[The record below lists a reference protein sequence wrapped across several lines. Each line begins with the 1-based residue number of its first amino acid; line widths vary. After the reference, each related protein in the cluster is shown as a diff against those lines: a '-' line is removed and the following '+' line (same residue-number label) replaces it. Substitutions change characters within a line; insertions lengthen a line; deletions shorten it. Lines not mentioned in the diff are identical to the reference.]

1 MPGHIKKSEGPD
13 PDPDPWLVVSPELK
27 VKLKAKPYDPKKS
40 CWVPEKATGGYL
52 EGLIDSTDG
61 DKVTVTILTT
71 KDKKV
76 FKKDQVGQVNPP
88 KFDCSD
94 DMSGL
99 TYLNDA
105 CVLWNSVVRYKNE
118 LIYTYSG
125 LFCIAI
131 NPYKRFPIYTQR
143 AMEIYIGK
151 RRSECPPHIFGV
163 AEGSYQGMQNAG
175 KNQSIL
181 ITGESGAGK
190 TENTKKVISYFAS
203 IGASGKKKEGEP
215 GLEDKI
221 VQTNPVL
228 EAWGNAK
235 TVRNDNSSR
244 FGKFIRIWFNQA
256 GKLSGADMVVYLLEK
271 SRLTFQAELERCYH
285 SFYNLMSDQV
295 VDLKEKCLLSDD
307 IYDYWWVSQGKV
319 TVPSIDDKEDMMF
332 ADEAYDILGF
342 TKEEKYNIYKL
353 TSVVMHMGNLTK
365 DFVPVGKEEQAEVKD
380 DTNARKVAELCG
392 IDSEWMC
399 TYFCKPKLKVGTEWV
414 SKGQSC
420 SGAANS
426 VAGIGRKIY
435 ELVFRFIVD
444 KCNTTLIDLS
454 MKKVQYIGCL
464 DIAGFEIFDYNG
476 FEQICI
482 NFCNEKLQQFFNQ
495 HMFVLEQEEYVRE
508 GIEWANVDFGMDLQK
523 CITMFEK
530 PMGLLA
536 ILEEESLFP
545 KATDATF
552 AAKLHENLLGKC
564 ENFQK
569 ANPKPD
575 PNAHFAVV
583 HYAATVSYNLTGW
596 LDKNKDPLND
606 TVVELMKNG
615 SNNLLIEC
623 FHDHPGQPLEAKKD
637 QGGGGRKK
645 GGGKTVSSFYKGQ
658 LDDLMKTLYA
668 TDPSFIRCVVPNTHK
683 QPGGVEPG
691 LVMHQYQCNGVL
703 AGIAICRKGFPN
715 KMLYPEFKAR
725 YNILAAGAVAKAK
738 NDKAAAKAVLDTIKL
753 EAEKYRLG
761 HTKVFFRAGILG
773 YMEEVRE
780 DRIGSVLSW
789 LQGQARGKAS
799 RLVFKKMQDQKLAL
813 YCLQRTIRNWHIGK
827 TWLWWQ
833 LWLAIKPNLKCTKF
847 AQYKAEYEEKIA
859 IAEANIDKAVAECNK
874 VTAEHD
880 RLLNEKNDL
889 VLALQSGG
897 SAVQDIIDKTN
908 RIEAMK
914 NDVQKQ
920 LDDTNMRIKGEE
932 EQKAVINQQAAKVKS
947 EADKLRGETK
957 TLESQMEACEEDKM
971 TKDSQIRT
979 LKEEIAHQEELIA
992 KLQKE
997 KRSIGDSR
1005 QKTEEDIQA
1014 MEDRCNHLNK
1024 VKGKLEQS
1032 LDECED
1038 SLERE
1043 KKSKSDVEK
1052 IKRKVEGD
1060 LKLTQEAVADLERI
1074 RSELSQTV
1082 QRKEKEIS
1090 SMSAKIE
1097 DEQTLGGKYSRQIKE
1112 LQGRLEE
1119 LDEELAVERQNRAKA
1134 EKNRSL
1140 LSRDI
1145 EDLGQKLED
1154 AGNNTATQIELNKKR
1169 ENELSKLK
1177 AELEESNIAHEG
1189 TLAALRQK
1197 HNNNMSEL
1205 GEQIDSLNKMKGKA
1219 EKDKAGMERDLQ
1231 EARAGLDEAMRERAN
1246 HERNGKLT
1254 QGLIVESNQ
1263 KLDEMARALNEA
1275 DSSRKK
1281 LQVENQDLTRQIE
1294 ETENA
1299 IAALNKN
1306 KISLTTQLED
1316 TKRMGD
1322 SEARDRASLLSRFKN
1337 LNTELENLKERIDEE
1352 NEKKS
1357 DGLKGLSKA
1366 HAEVQLWRSK
1376 YETEG
1381 LGRVDELEGVKQKI
1395 TARLAEAEETIDS
1408 LNQKVASTEK
1418 TKHRLETELEDL
1430 QLEYERVHA
1439 AAIITE
1445 KRGKNFDKVVGEW
1458 KAKVDDLS
1466 AEIDASQ
1473 KECRNYNS
1481 ELFRLKA
1488 AWDETVEQLDVVKR
1502 ENKNLADEI
1511 KDLLDQLG
1519 DGGRSIHELDKQRR
1533 RLEVEKEELQAA
1545 LEEAEAALE
1554 QEENKVLRSQLEL
1567 GQVRQEID
1575 RKIQEKEEEF
1585 NNTRKN
1591 HQRAMDSMQA
1601 SLEAET
1607 RAKAEALRIK
1617 KKLESDIN
1625 ELEIALDHAN
1635 KANSEA
1641 QKSIKRYQ
1649 GQLRD
1654 VESQF
1659 EEESR
1664 QRMEIAEKA
1673 GLADRKANA
1682 LQGEMEESRALLD
1695 SADRSKKQCDME
1707 LADARSAVNDMTS
1720 INSKALAEKRH
1731 LESACHTMHA
1741 EIDDMLHQAKNS
1753 EEKAKKAMVDA
1764 ARLADELRAEQDHAS
1779 GQEKAKRALDTQIS
1793 ELDNRLAEANDNAMK
1808 GGRNA
1813 MAKLE
1818 SRIREMEIELGGV
1831 QSRTSEAAKA
1841 YQKAERRI
1849 KELQFQQ
1856 EEDHKNQD
1864 QMTDLAHKLQQKI
1877 KTYKKQIEEAEEIA
1891 ALNLAKFRKAQQELE
1906 ETEDR
1911 TKMAEAQLS
1920 LSRQARGGS
1929 TFM

>member
-1 MPGHIKKSEGPD
+1 MPGHIKKSDGPD
-13 PDPDPWLVVSPELK
+13 PDPSPWLEVSAELK
-27 VKLKAKPYDPKKS
+27 NKLKAKPYDPKKS
-40 CWVPEKATGGYL
+40 CWVPNKATHGYD
-52 EGLIDSTDG
+52 EGLIDSTEG
-61 DKVTVTILTT
+61 DKVTVMILES
-71 KDKKV
+71 KEKKV

-143 AMEIYIGK
+143 TMEIYIGK

-163 AEGSYQGMQNAG
+163 AEGSYQGMNNGG

-203 IGASGKKKEGEP
+203 IGASSKRKEGEP

-256 GKLSGADMVVYLLEK
+256 GKLSGADMVTYLLEK

-285 SFYNLMSDQV
+285 AFYNIMSDAV
-295 VDLKEKCLLSDD
+295 ADCKAKCLLTDN

-319 TVPSIDDKEDMMF
+319 TVESIDDKEDMQF

-342 TKEEKYNIYKL
+342 SQEEKYNVYKL
-353 TSVVMHMGNLTK
+353 TAVVMHMGNLTK
-365 DFVPVGKEEQAEVKD
+365 DFVPVGKDEQAEVKD
-380 DTNARKVAELCG
+380 ETNALKVANLCG
-392 IDSEWMC
+392 IDAEWMI

-420 SGAANS
+420 SGAASS
-426 VAGIGRKIY
+426 VSGIGRKIY

-444 KCNTTLIDLS
+444 KCNETIIDPT
-454 MKKVQYIGCL
+454 MKKVHYIGCL

-508 GIEWANVDFGMDLQK
+508 GIDWANVDFGMDLQK
-523 CITMFEK
+523 CIDMFEK

-545 KATDATF
+545 KATDQTF

-575 PNAHFAVV
+575 PNAHFAVI

-596 LDKNKDPLND
+596 LEKNKDPLND

-615 SNNLLIEC
+615 SNALLVKC
-623 FHDHPGQPLEAKKD
+623 FEDHPGQPTEVKKD
-637 QGGGGRKK
+637 GGGGGRKK

-668 TDPSFIRCVVPNTHK
+668 TEPSFIRCVVPNTHK
-683 QPGGVEPG
+683 IPGGVEPG

-715 KMLYPEFKAR
+715 KMVYPEFKVR
-725 YNILAAGAVAKAK
+725 YNILAAQAVAKAK
-738 NDKAAAKAVLDTIKL
+738 NDKNAARAVLDAISL

-789 LQGQARGKAS
+789 LQAQARGKAS

-813 YCLQRTIRNWHIGK
+813 YCCQRTIRNYYIGK

-833 LWLAIKPNLKCTKF
+833 LWLAIKPNLKCSKF
-847 AQYKAEYEEKIA
+847 AQYKAEYEGKIA
-859 IAEANIDKAVAECNK
+859 EAEANIDRAVADCKK
-874 VTAEHD
+874 VKVEHD
-880 RLLNEKNDL
+880 RLTNEKNEL

-908 RIEAMK
+908 RIEGMK
-914 NDVQKQ
+914 NDLQKQ
-920 LDDTNMRIKGEE
+920 LDDTNARIRGEE
-932 EQKAVINQQAAKVKS
+932 DAKASLEKQQQKVLQ
-947 EADKLRGETK
+947 EADRLRGEIK
-957 TLESQMEACEEDKM
+957 ILESQLEACEEDKA

-979 LKEEIAHQEELIA
+979 LREEITHQEELVA

-997 KRSIGDSR
+997 KRGVAEAR
-1005 QKTEEDIQA
+1005 QKTDEDTQA
-1014 MEDRCNHLNK
+1014 MEDKCNHLNK
-1024 VKGKLEQS
+1024 VKAKLEQA

-1038 SLERE
+1038 TLERE
-1043 KKSKSDVEK
+1043 KKAKADVEK
-1052 IKRKVEGD
+1052 MKRKVEGD
-1060 LKLTQEAVADLERI
+1060 LKLTQETVSDLERI
-1074 RSELSQTV
+1074 KSELNQTI
-1082 QRKEKEIS
+1082 QRKEKELC
-1090 SMSAKIE
+1090 SMSAKID
-1097 DEQTLGGKYSRQIKE
+1097 DEQTLASKYSKQIKE
-1112 LQGRLEE
+1112 LQTRLEE
-1119 LDEELAVERQNRAKA
+1119 LDEELAIERQNRAKA
-1134 EKNRSL
+1134 EKNRAA

-1145 EDLGQKLED
+1145 EDLASKLED
-1154 AGNNTATQIELNKKR
+1154 AGNNTVTQIELNKKR
-1169 ENELSKLK
+1169 EAELAKLK
-1177 AELEESNIAHEG
+1177 AELDESNIAHEG

-1205 GEQIDSLNKMKGKA
+1205 GEQIDGLAKMKAKA
-1219 EKDKAGMERDLQ
+1219 EKDKSNNERDLQ
-1231 EARAGLDEAMRERAN
+1231 ETRAGLEEAMRDRAN

-1254 QGLIVESNQ
+1254 QGLIVEANQ
-1263 KLDEMARALNEA
+1263 KLDELARALNEA
-1275 DSSRKK
+1275 DSSKKK
-1281 LQVENQDLTRQIE
+1281 LQVENLDLQRQIE

-1299 IAALNKN
+1299 IAALGKA

-1316 TKRMGD
+1316 TKRLGD
-1322 SEARDRASLLSRFKN
+1322 AEARDRASLLSKFKN
-1337 LNTELENLKERIDEE
+1337 MNTELENLRERIEE
-1352 NEKKS
+1352 ESEKKS
-1357 DGLKGLSKA
+1357 DALKALSKA
-1366 HAEVQLWRSK
+1366 QAEIQLWKSK
-1376 YETEG
+1376 FETEG
-1381 LGRVDELEGVKQKI
+1381 LGRIDELESSKQKL
-1395 TARLAEAEETIDS
+1395 AGRLTEAEETIET
-1408 LNQKVASTEK
+1408 LNQKIVSTEK
-1418 TKHRLETELEDL
+1418 SKQRLETELEDL

-1439 AAIITE
+1439 AAVITE
-1445 KRGKNFDKVVGEW
+1445 KRGKNFDKVIGEW
-1458 KAKVDDLS
+1458 KSKVDDLA

-1488 AWDETVEQLDVVKR
+1488 AWDETIEQLDVVKR

-1511 KDLLDQLG
+1511 KDLLEQLG

-1533 RLEVEKEELQAA
+1533 RLEVEKEELQSA

-1554 QEENKVLRSQLEL
+1554 QEENKVLRAQLEL

-1591 HQRAMDSMQA
+1591 HQRAMDSLAA
-1601 SLEAET
+1601 SLEAES
-1607 RAKAEALRIK
+1607 RAKSEGLRIK

-1625 ELEIALDHAN
+1625 ELEIALDHSN

-1641 QKSIKRYQ
+1641 HKSIKRYQ

-1654 VESQF
+1654 VEQLL
-1659 EEESR
+1659 EDESR
-1664 QRMEIAEKA
+1664 QRAEISEKA
-1673 GLADRKANA
+1673 GLAERKANA
-1682 LQGEMEESRALLD
+1682 LQGELEESRALLD
-1695 SADRSKKQCDME
+1695 TADRSKKQADLE
-1707 LADARSAVNDMTS
+1707 LAEARSAVNDMTT
-1720 INSKALAEKRH
+1720 INSKANGEKRQ
-1731 LESACHTMHA
+1731 LESAIHTMHA
-1741 EIDDMLHQAKNS
+1741 EIDEMLRQAKGS
-1753 EEKAKKAMVDA
+1753 EEKAKKAMIDA
-1764 ARLADELRAEQDHAS
+1764 ARLADELRAEQDHSAQ
-1779 GQEKAKRALDTQIS
+1779 QEKSKRTFESQIV
-1793 ELDNRLAEANDNAMK
+1793 ELEHRLAEANEIAAK
-1808 GGRNA
+1808 GGRTA

-1818 SRIREMEIELGGV
+1818 SRIRELEIELGSV
-1831 QSRTSEAAKA
+1831 QSRTSETYKA
-1841 YQKAERRI
+1841 FQKAERRI

-1864 QMTDLAHKLQQKI
+1864 RMSDLATKLQQKI

-1891 ALNLAKFRKAQQELE
+1891 ALNLAKFRKAQQEME
-1906 ETEDR
+1906 E
-1911 TKMAEAQLS
+1911 AEERSKIAASQLS
-1920 LSRQARGGS
+1920 F
-1929 TFM
+1929 TH